1 MLSSQPIQR
10 TRASARA
17 ERAETVSV
25 WLRLAQTGKE
35 LLRQGAPVDQRR
47 RWRHLS
53 RPAHGSACR
62 PGPSVLVVDHNN
74 TYQRNQL
81 LRNGFQCTRAQPLSD
96 PGNGESNPGQRE
108 SCPIRG
114 DDPGRYE
121 SGEVA
126 SLCARPGRPVQC
138 AGQVVVIVFPRS
150 REGLASPTMRCY
162 PRSRCHLYLDAPVRR
177 MHYVT
182 VT

>member
-1 MLSSQPIQR
+1 MLGHNHFGAMITPDSQ
-10 TRASARA
+10 S
-17 ERAETVSV
+17 
-25 WLRLAQTGKE
+25 LAQTS
-35 LLRQGAPVDQRR
+35 LSNTWRR
-47 RWRHLS
+47 F
-53 RPAHGSACR
+53 RPAPSREQRYPVVAVFVAL
-62 PGPSVLVVDHNN
+62 PGGRGVRRSELTISLLSVRRC
-74 TYQRNQL
+74 TA
-81 LRNGFQCTRAQPLSD
+81 LRCETHKERATGFSD
-96 PGNGESNPGQRE
+96 PGNGESNPGQHE

-150 REGLASPTMRCY
+150 PEGLASPTMRCY
-162 PRSRCHLYLDAPVRR
+162 PRSRCYVYLDAPVRR